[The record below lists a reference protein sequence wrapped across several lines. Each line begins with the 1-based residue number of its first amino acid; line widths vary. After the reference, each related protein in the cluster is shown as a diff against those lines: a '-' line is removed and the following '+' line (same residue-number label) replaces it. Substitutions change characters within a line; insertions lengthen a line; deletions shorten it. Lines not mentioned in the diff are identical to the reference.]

1 MVYFKKILVVTPA
14 NAIQAAV
21 VAQSVRI
28 AKEQQSHVT
37 FFSVAEE
44 LPKEQLAWIT
54 LLPPQEL
61 MANLFQEQQASLSKS
76 VVSFQDDFPSVD
88 AFNAIGIPFIE
99 VIKKVQQENYDLVIL
114 AAKANSHARKRFF
127 GSTTVHLMRKC
138 PCPVLT
144 IGANEDKPI
153 KRIVAAIDVYA
164 PTAAGHKLNESIL
177 NRAANLAAL
186 ENAELHIIHAW
197 QLPGDDYLKGWGYTS
212 EIERLEIVM
221 KKQHDRQKHMDK
233 IIAKTLFIQKPPIIK
248 LLEGAAQE
256 KIPQYVKEND
266 IDLIV
271 MGTVCRTGIPG
282 YFIGNTAESILSEVS
297 CSVLTLKPE
306 GFISPVE

>member
-14 NAIQAAV
+14 NLIQDSV
-21 VAQSVRI
+21 ISQSVRI
-28 AKEQQSHVT
+28 AKDHQSHVT

-44 LPKEQLAWIT
+44 LPKEQLTWIT

-61 MANLFQEQQASLSKS
+61 MANVLEEQQVSLSKS
-76 VVSFQDDFPSVD
+76 VEPFQHDFPSVD
-88 AFNAIGIPFIE
+88 TFNAVGLPFIE
-99 VIKKVQQENYDLVIL
+99 VTKKVQQENYDLVVL
-114 AAKANSHARKRFF
+114 AAKANCHPRKRFF

-144 IGANEDKPI
+144 IGSNEDKAI

-164 PTAAGHKLNESIL
+164 PTEAGHKLNENIL
-177 NRAANLAAL
+177 HCASNLAKL

-197 QLPGDDYLKGWGYTS
+197 QLPSDDYLKGWGYTS
-212 EIERLEIVM
+212 EIDRLEIVM

-233 IIAKTLFIQKPPIIK
+233 IIEKTLFIHQSPITK

-256 KIPQYVKEND
+256 KIPQYVNEND

-306 GFISPVE
+306 GFISPIE